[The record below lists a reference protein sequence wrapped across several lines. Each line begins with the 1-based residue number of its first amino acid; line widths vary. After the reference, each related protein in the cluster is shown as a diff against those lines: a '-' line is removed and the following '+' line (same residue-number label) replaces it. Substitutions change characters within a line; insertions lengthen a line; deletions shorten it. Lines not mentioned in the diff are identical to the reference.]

1 MFVCLNDI
9 NEDNLHLAKDVILD
23 KMYHSILPF
32 RVWNHLFMCN
42 RLKYELNMCRFCTK
56 TYIKHKKISYHI
68 NEKLFAQ
75 TDDYFPVQ
83 LRFGIVL
90 AKNVNLFV
98 YTNITPKNKVFKID
112 SNFGTLY
119 YESINSSFL
128 LWKFYLDILCRI
140 VFNVSQKFVLP
151 LILTVLIQIVENI
164 LFALQTVSI

>member
-1 MFVCLNDI
+1 M
-9 NEDNLHLAKDVILD
+9 
-23 KMYHSILPF
+23 
-32 RVWNHLFMCN
+32 
-42 RLKYELNMCRFCTK
+42 
-56 TYIKHKKISYHI
+56 
-68 NEKLFAQ
+68 FAQ

-128 LWKFYLDILCRI
+128 LI